1 MKIKTFIDRPLLS
14 IVINIMVVAVGIIAL
29 TRLPIEKYPDIAPPT
44 VYLWTSYPGASAEAV
59 QKSVLAPL
67 EQAINGV
74 DNMTYMKS
82 SASKGSASIS
92 ISFKQGSNADMAAV
106 NVQNRVVQAQAQ
118 LPAEVLKMGVTV
130 EKQQPGQLRI
140 LALESP
146 GGTYDENFLSNYFFN
161 NLRPAILRIQGVG
174 KCEVW
179 GGQYA
184 LRIWLKP
191 DAMARHGIVPSD
203 ITTLLEEQNVE
214 ASIGSIGENTKNTFQ
229 YTLRYTGRKEEV
241 TEFENLVL
249 VSKQTGE
256 ELYLKDVAD
265 LELGQS
271 DYAYINHING
281 HPGVM
286 GSVSQVAGSN
296 ATRINQ
302 DIDRL
307 LKEVEQSMPKDI
319 RIVTFDNTNDFL
331 FASIREVIFT
341 LLLAIV
347 LVLFIVYLFL
357 QDLRATLIPALG
369 IVVSLIGTF
378 AFMAVAGFSINMLT
392 LFALVLVIGTVVDDS
407 IVVVEAVQTRISL
420 TPDPSPKG
428 EGSDYSDKERTSPIL
443 TTSLSRRR
451 RVGGEAVAAM
461 HSISSALFTSTLVF
475 MVIFIPVS
483 FVNGTSGIFY
493 KQFGLTMA
501 VAVGISL
508 LVAMTLAPAL
518 CALILRPADDCKG
531 LSARV
536 RSAYNATF
544 QVLLGHYTKMAMVF
558 IRRKWLAV
566 GAIAAAVALMV
577 LLMRVV
583 PTGFVPDEDM
593 GALMVDLSTPPGYTM
608 AKTEEVMVR
617 LTDQIQ
623 QLPEVESVGGVVG
636 LDGANK
642 GMVQVQLKPWDK
654 RKGSEHTSWAVSERI
669 NKILSGEREAES
681 FANSPGMIDGYGRGG
696 GFEFSITNKNGADLH
711 TFYDVSQRFL
721 EFLNQRPEVSDAYS
735 GYAIDYPQY
744 RVDVDASRCKKLGV
758 SPSAVLNEM
767 GAFLG
772 SSYVSNFNKY
782 NQVYQVTMQLLPT
795 DRADLQSLDRLFVR
809 STGGEMLPLSQFVTF
824 TKEYMPQSL
833 DRFNMVSCIGV
844 SGSVPPGS
852 STGDAIRA
860 IREVAQKELPV
871 GYGIEFGG
879 ITREESQ
886 MSGNIFIIFII
897 CTIFVYL
904 IMVALYESLFIP
916 LAVILGV
923 PFGLM
928 GSFLF
933 AKIFGVENNIYLQVG
948 LIMLI
953 GLLSKTAIL
962 LTEYATQCRHAGMS
976 LKQSAFFAAK
986 MRLRPI
992 LMTSLTMIFGMLPLM
1007 FASGAGANGSRT
1019 VGVGTVGGML
1029 LGTIG
1034 LLFVVPALFVIFQTL
1049 QERFKPI
1056 SFQPSEDALII
1067 EEMKNIASYTHNKKK
1082 EIYDE

>member
-14 IVINIMVVAVGIIAL
+14 IVINVMVVAVGIIAL

-44 VYLWTSYPGASAEAV
+44 VNVWARYPGASAEAV
-59 QKSVLAPL
+59 LKSVLAPM

-82 SASKGSASIS
+82 SASNGSASIS
-92 ISFKQGSNADMAAV
+92 IFFKQGTNADMAAV

-118 LPAEVLKMGVTV
+118 LPAEVTKMGVYV

-146 GGTYDENFLSNYFFN
+146 HGTYDENFLSNYFYN

-214 ASIGSIGENTKNTFQ
+214 ASIGSLGENTPRTFQ
-229 YTLRYTGRKEEV
+229 YTLRYTGRKQDV
-241 TEFENLVL
+241 SEFENLVL
-249 VSKQTGE
+249 ASKTTGE
-256 ELYLKDVAD
+256 ELRLKDVAD

-271 DYAYINHING
+271 DYAYSNRING

-307 LKEVEQSMPKDI
+307 LKEVEQTMPKDI

-331 FASIREVIFT
+331 FASIREVVFT
-341 LLLAIV
+341 LMLAIV

-369 IVVSLIGTF
+369 IIVSLIGTF

-407 IVVVEAVQTRISL
+407 IVVVEAVQARFDAGYTNAHKASVDAMGGL
-420 TPDPSPKG
+420 T
-428 EGSDYSDKERTSPIL
+428 
-443 TTSLSRRR
+443 
-451 RVGGEAVAAM
+451 
-461 HSISSALFTSTLVF
+461 SALFTTTLVF

-483 FVNGTSGIFY
+483 FVGGTNGIFY

-518 CALILRPADDCKG
+518 CALILRPATDSKG

-544 QVLLGHYTKMAMVF
+544 NALLGRYTKLAMVL
-558 IRRKWLAV
+558 IRRKRLAV
-566 GAIAAAVALMV
+566 GAIAAAVALMA

-593 GALMVDLSTPPGYTM
+593 GSLMVDLSTPSGYTM

-623 QLPEVESVGGVVG
+623 QLPEVESVGGIVG
-636 LDGANK
+636 FGGANK
-642 GMVQVQLKPWDK
+642 AMIQVQLKPWGE
-654 RKGSEHTSWAVSERI
+654 RKGSDHTSWVVSERI
-669 NKILSGEREAES
+669 NDILANEREAES

-696 GFEFSITNKNGADLH
+696 GFELSITNKNDQDLH
-711 TFYDVSQRFL
+711 TFFDVSQRFT
-721 EFLNQRPEVSDAYS
+721 EALNQRPEISDAYS

-758 SPSAVLNEM
+758 SPSAVLNELS
-767 GAFLG
+767 AFLG

-782 NQVYQVTMQLLPT
+782 NQVYQVTMQLRPEE
-795 DRADLQSLDRLFVR
+795 RADVQSLDRLFVR
-809 STGGEMLPLSQFVTF
+809 SSDGRMLPASQFVTL

-833 DRFNMVSCIGV
+833 SRFNMLSCIDL
-844 SGSVPPGS
+844 SGSVAKGR

-860 IREVAQKELPV
+860 IQEVAAKELPV
-871 GYGIEFGG
+871 GYGIEFSG

-886 MSGNIFIIFII
+886 TSGNIFIIFLI

-923 PFGLM
+923 PFGLA

-992 LMTSLTMIFGMLPLM
+992 LMTSLTMIIGMLPLM

-1034 LLFVVPALFVIFQTL
+1034 ILFVVPALFVIFQTL
-1049 QERFKPI
+1049 QERFKTI
-1056 SFQPSEDALII
+1056 TFQTSDDPLII
-1067 EEMKNIASYTHNKKK
+1067 EEMKKIEKYTQSKKK
-1082 EIYDE
+1082 EI

>member
-14 IVINIMVVAVGIIAL
+14 IVINVMVVAVGVIAL

-44 VYLWTSYPGASAEAV
+44 VYLWASYPGASAEAV

-82 SASKGSASIS
+82 SASNGSASIS
-92 ISFKQGSNADMAAV
+92 IFFKQGTNADMAAV
-106 NVQNRVVQAQAQ
+106 NVQNRVVQAQAM
-118 LPAEVLKMGVTV
+118 LPAEVVKMGVAV

-146 GGTYDENFLSNYFFN
+146 NGTYDENFLSNYFYN

-174 KCEVW
+174 KVEVW

-203 ITTLLEEQNVE
+203 ITTVLEEQNVE

-229 YTLRYTGRKEEV
+229 YTLRYTGRKQDV
-241 TEFENLVL
+241 AEFENLVIF
-249 VSKQTGE
+249 SKSTGE
-256 ELYLKDVAD
+256 ELRLKDVAD

-271 DYAYINHING
+271 DYAYTNRING

-302 DIDRL
+302 DIDKL
-307 LKEVEQSMPKDI
+307 IKEVEQQLPKDV

-331 FASIREVIFT
+331 FASIREVVFT
-341 LLLAIV
+341 LVLAIFLV
-347 LVLFIVYLFL
+347 LVVVYLFV
-357 QDLRATLIPALG
+357 QDFRATLIPALG
-369 IVVSLIGTF
+369 IVVSLVGTF
-378 AFMAVAGFSINMLT
+378 AFMMTAGFSINMLT

-407 IVVVEAVQTRISL
+407 IVVVEAVQARFDAGYRSSYKAAVDAMGGL
-420 TPDPSPKG
+420 T
-428 EGSDYSDKERTSPIL
+428 
-443 TTSLSRRR
+443 
-451 RVGGEAVAAM
+451 
-461 HSISSALFTSTLVF
+461 SALFTTTLVF
-475 MVIFIPVS
+475 MVIFIPMS
-483 FVNGTSGIFY
+483 FVSGTSGIFY

-501 VAVGISL
+501 VSVGISL

-518 CALILRPADDCKG
+518 SALMLKPREGERKTF
-531 LSARV
+531 SAKV
-536 RSAYNATF
+536 RTAYEVAF
-544 QVLLGHYTKMAMVF
+544 KALLGRYTGVAMTF
-558 IRRKWLAV
+558 IRRKWLAA
-566 GAIAAAVALMV
+566 GAIAMTVLILAV
-577 LLMRVV
+577 LMRVV

-593 GALMVDLSTPPGYTM
+593 GSLMVDLSTPPGYTM
-608 AKTEEVMVR
+608 DKTEEVMVR
-617 LTDQIQ
+617 LTDKMQ

-636 LDGANK
+636 FGGANK
-642 GMVQVQLKPWDK
+642 GMVQIQLKPWDK
-654 RKGSEHTSWAVSERI
+654 RKGSGHTSWSVAERI
-669 NKILSGEREAES
+669 DAILADEREAES
-681 FANSPGMIDGYGRGG
+681 FAMAPGMIDGYGRGG
-696 GFEFSITNKNGADLH
+696 GFELSVTNRNGADLR
-711 TFYDVSQRFL
+711 TAFDVSRHFIDA
-721 EFLNQRPEVSDAYS
+721 LNRRPEISDAYW

-744 RVDVDASRCKKLGV
+744 RVDVDASRCKKFGL
-758 SPSAVLNEM
+758 SPSAVLNEL

-782 NQVYQVTMQLLPT
+782 NQVYQVTMQLHPS
-795 DRADLQSLDRLFVR
+795 DRADIQSLDRLFLR
-809 STGGEMLPLSQFVTF
+809 SSSGAMLPASQFVTLK
-824 TKEYMPQSL
+824 KEYMPQSL
-833 DRFNMVSCIGV
+833 DRFNMVGCIDV
-844 SGSVPPGS
+844 SGSVAKGR
-852 STGDAIRA
+852 STGEAIRA
-860 IREVAQKELPV
+860 IREVAAKELPV

-879 ITREESQ
+879 ITREESES
-886 MSGNIFIIFII
+886 SGNVAVIFII
-897 CTIFVYL
+897 CILFVYL

-916 LAVILGV
+916 LAVILSV
-923 PFGLM
+923 PFGLA

-933 AKIFGVENNIYLQVG
+933 AWLFGVENNIYLQVG

-992 LMTSLTMIFGMLPLM
+992 LMTSLTMVFGMLPLM
-1007 FASGAGANGSRT
+1007 FATGAGANGSRT

-1034 LLFVVPALFVIFQTL
+1034 LLFIVPALFVIFQTL
-1049 QERFKPI
+1049 QERFKPVA
-1056 SFQPSEDALII
+1056 FEPSDDPLIL
-1067 EEMKNIASYTHNKKK
+1067 EEMKKQREQS
-1082 EIYDE
+1082 

>member
-1 MKIKTFIDRPLLS
+1 MRIKTFIDRPLLS
-14 IVINIMVVAVGIIAL
+14 IVINVMVVAVGIIAL

-44 VYLWTSYPGASAEAV
+44 VNVWASYPGASAEAV

-74 DNMTYMKS
+74 DNMTYMTS
-82 SASKGSASIS
+82 SASNGSASIS
-92 ISFKQGSNADMAAV
+92 IFFKQGTNADMAAV

-118 LPAEVLKMGVTV
+118 LPAEVTKSGVSV

-146 GGTYDENFLSNYFFN
+146 GGTYDENFLSNYFYN

-191 DAMARHGIVPSD
+191 DVMARHGIVPSD

-214 ASIGSIGENTKNTFQ
+214 ASIGSLGENTKRTFQ
-229 YTLRYTGRKEEV
+229 YTLRYSGRKQDV

-249 VSKQTGE
+249 VSKNTGE
-256 ELYLKDVAD
+256 ELHLKDVAD

-271 DYAYINHING
+271 DYSFSNRING

-302 DIDRL
+302 DIDKL

-331 FASIREVIFT
+331 FASIHEVVVT
-341 LLLAIV
+341 LVLAILLV
-347 LVLFIVYLFL
+347 LVVVYLFV
-357 QDLRATLIPALG
+357 QDFRATLIPALG
-369 IVVSLIGTF
+369 IIVSLIGTF

-407 IVVVEAVQTRISL
+407 IVVVEAIQARFDAGYRSAYKAAVDAMGGL
-420 TPDPSPKG
+420 T
-428 EGSDYSDKERTSPIL
+428 
-443 TTSLSRRR
+443 
-451 RVGGEAVAAM
+451 
-461 HSISSALFTSTLVF
+461 SALFTTTLVF

-483 FVNGTSGIFY
+483 FMGGTTGIFY

-518 CALILRPADDCKG
+518 SALILRPADDSKG

-536 RSAYNATF
+536 RTAYNAAF
-544 QVLLGHYTKMAMVF
+544 KAMLGRYTKMAMVL

-566 GAIAAAVALMV
+566 GAIAAAGV
-577 LLMRVV
+577 LTAVLMRVV

-593 GALMVDLSTPPGYTM
+593 GSLMVDLSTPSGYTM
-608 AKTEEVMVR
+608 DKTEKVMVR

-623 QLPEVESVGGVVG
+623 QLPEVESVGGVTG
-636 LDGANK
+636 FGGANK
-642 GMVQVQLKPWDK
+642 AMIQVQLKPWGE
-654 RKGSEHTSWAVSERI
+654 RKGKAHTSWAVSERI
-669 NKILSGEREAES
+669 NAILANEHEAES

-696 GFEFSITNKNGADLH
+696 GFEMSITNKNDADLR
-711 TFYDVSQRFL
+711 TFFEVSQRFTQA
-721 EFLNQRPEVSDAYS
+721 LNQRPEVTDAYS

-744 RVDVDASRCKKLGV
+744 RVDVDASRCKKFGV
-758 SPSAVLNEM
+758 SPSAVLSELSS
-767 GAFLG
+767 FLG
-772 SSYVSNFNKY
+772 SNYVSNFNKY
-782 NQVYQVTMQLLPT
+782 NQVYQVTMQLRPEE
-795 DRADLQSLDRLFVR
+795 RADVQSLDRLFVR
-809 STGGEMLPLSQFVTF
+809 SNDGTMLPASQFVTL

-833 DRFNMVSCIGV
+833 SRFNMISCIDL
-844 SGSVPPGS
+844 SGSVAKGR

-886 MSGNIFIIFII
+886 SGSNVLIIFII
-897 CTIFVYL
+897 CIFFVYL

-923 PFGLM
+923 PFGLL
-928 GSFLF
+928 GSFIF
-933 AKIFGVENNIYLQVG
+933 AWLFGVENNIYLQVG

-1029 LGTIG
+1029 FGTLG
-1034 LLFVVPALFVIFQTL
+1034 LLFVVPSLFVLFQAL

-1056 SFQPSEDALII
+1056 SFEPSDDPLIMEELKLI
-1067 EEMKNIASYTHNKKK
+1067 EKYSEEKKLK
-1082 EIYDE
+1082 G

>member
-1 MKIKTFIDRPLLS
+1 MKIRTFIDRPLLS
-14 IVINIMVVAVGIIAL
+14 IVINVMIVAVGIIAL

-44 VYLWTSYPGASAEAV
+44 VNVWASYPGASAEAV

-82 SASKGSASIS
+82 SASNGSASIS
-92 ISFKQGSNADMAAV
+92 IFFKQGTNADMAAV

-118 LPAEVLKMGVTV
+118 LPAEVTKSGVSV

-146 GGTYDENFLSNYFFN
+146 GGTYDENFLSNYFYN

-214 ASIGSIGENTKNTFQ
+214 ASIGSLGENTKRTFQ
-229 YTLRYTGRKEEV
+229 YTLRYTGRKQDV
-241 TEFENLVL
+241 KEFEHLVL
-249 VSKQTGE
+249 VSKNTGE
-256 ELYLKDVAD
+256 ELHLKDVAD

-271 DYAYINHING
+271 DYSYSNRING

-307 LKEVEQSMPKDI
+307 IKKVEQTMPKDI

-331 FASIREVIFT
+331 FASIREVVVT
-341 LLLAIV
+341 LVLAILLV
-347 LVLFIVYLFL
+347 LVVVYLFV
-357 QDLRATLIPALG
+357 QDFRATLIPALG
-369 IVVSLIGTF
+369 IIVSLIGTF

-407 IVVVEAVQTRISL
+407 IVVVEAVQARFDVGYRSAHKATVDAMGGL
-420 TPDPSPKG
+420 T
-428 EGSDYSDKERTSPIL
+428 
-443 TTSLSRRR
+443 
-451 RVGGEAVAAM
+451 
-461 HSISSALFTSTLVF
+461 SALFTTTLVF

-483 FVNGTSGIFY
+483 FMGGTNGIFY

-518 CALILRPADDCKG
+518 CALFLKPANGDKG
-531 LSARV
+531 LSTRV
-536 RSAYNATF
+536 RTAYNTAF
-544 QVLLGHYTKMAMVF
+544 RVLLGRYAKLAMVL
-558 IRRKWLAV
+558 IRRKKLAI
-566 GAIAAAVALMV
+566 GAIAAAGV
-577 LLMRVV
+577 LTAVLMRVV

-593 GALMVDLSTPPGYTM
+593 GSLMVDLSTPSGYTM
-608 AKTEEVMVR
+608 DKTEKVMKR

-623 QLPEVESVGGVVG
+623 QIPEVESVGGVAG
-636 LDGANK
+636 MGGANK
-642 GMVQVQLKPWDK
+642 AMIQIQLKPWAQRSGK
-654 RKGSEHTSWAVSERI
+654 AHTSWAVTERI
-669 NKILSGEREAES
+669 NAILANEHEAES

-696 GFEFSITNKNGADLH
+696 GFEMSITNKNGADLR
-711 TFYDVSQRFL
+711 TFFEVSQRFSQA
-721 EFLNQRPEVSDAYS
+721 LNQRPEVTDAYS

-758 SPSAVLNEM
+758 SPSAVLSELSS
-767 GAFLG
+767 FLG
-772 SSYVSNFNKY
+772 SNYVSNFNKY
-782 NQVYQVTMQLLPT
+782 NQVYQVTMQLRPEE
-795 DRADLQSLDRLFVR
+795 RADVHALDRLFVR
-809 STGGEMLPLSQFVTF
+809 SKDGVMLPASQFVTL

-833 DRFNMVSCIGV
+833 SRFNMLSCIDL
-844 SGSVPPGS
+844 SGSVAKGR

-860 IREVAQKELPV
+860 IREVAAKELPV

-886 MSGNIFIIFII
+886 SGSNVLIIFAI
-897 CTIFVYL
+897 CIFFVYL

-923 PFGLM
+923 PFGLL

-933 AKIFGVENNIYLQVG
+933 AWLFGVENNIYLQVG
-948 LIMLI
+948 LIMLV
-953 GLLSKTAIL
+953 GLLCKTAIL
-962 LTEYATQCRHAGMS
+962 LTEYASQSRAAGMT
-976 LKQSAFFAAK
+976 LKQSAYMAAK

-1029 LGTIG
+1029 FGTLG
-1034 LLFVVPALFVIFQTL
+1034 LLFVVPSLFVLFQTL

-1056 SFQPSEDALII
+1056 
-1067 EEMKNIASYTHNKKK
+1067 KKQ
-1082 EIYDE
+1082 

>member
-1 MKIKTFIDRPLLS
+1 MTIKKFIERPLLS
-14 IVINIMVVAVGIIAL
+14 IVINVMVVAVGVISL
-29 TRLPIEKYPDIAPPT
+29 TRLPIEKFPDIAPPT
-44 VYLWTSYPGASAEAV
+44 VNVWASYPGASAETV

-74 DNMTYMKS
+74 DNMMYMTS
-82 SASKGSASIS
+82 SASNGSASVS
-92 ISFKQGSNADMAAV
+92 IFFKQGTNADMAAV

-118 LPAEVLKMGVTV
+118 LPAEVTKTGVSV

-146 GGTYDENFLSNYFFN
+146 GGTYDENFLSNYFYN

-184 LRIWLKP
+184 LRIWLRP
-191 DAMARHGIVPSD
+191 DAMARYGIVPSD

-214 ASIGSIGENTKNTFQ
+214 ASIGSLGENTQNTFQ
-229 YTLRYTGRKEEV
+229 YTLRYTGRKQEV
-241 TEFENLVL
+241 KEFENLIL
-249 VSKQTGE
+249 RSSQTGE
-256 ELYLKDVAD
+256 ELRLKDVAD

-271 DYAYINHING
+271 DYSYVNSING

-302 DIDRL
+302 DIDKL
-307 LKEVEQSMPKDI
+307 IKEVEQTMPKDI

-331 FASIREVIFT
+331 FASIHEVIMT
-341 LLLAIV
+341 LIIAILLV
-347 LVLFIVYLFL
+347 LVIVYLFL
-357 QDLRATLIPALG
+357 QDIRATIIPALG
-369 IVVSLIGTF
+369 ILVSLVGTF
-378 AFMAVAGFSINMLT
+378 AFMALAGFSINMLT

-407 IVVVEAVQTRISL
+407 IVVVEAVQARGDVL
-420 TPDPSPKG
+420 Q
-428 EGSDYSDKERTSPIL
+428 
-443 TTSLSRRR
+443 
-451 RVGGEAVAAM
+451 AM
-461 HSISSALFTSTLVF
+461 RSITSALFTSTLVF

-483 FVNGTSGIFY
+483 FVSGTSGTFY

-508 LVAMTLAPAL
+508 LVALTLAPAL
-518 CALILRPADDCKG
+518 CALILKPQSNNPKSIA
-531 LSARV
+531 LRV
-536 RSAYNATF
+536 RTVYNIAF
-544 QVLLGHYTKMAMVF
+544 HALLNRYAGWVF
-558 IRRKWLAV
+558 KLIHHRWLAV
-566 GAIAAAVALMV
+566 TAIGITSIGLMV
-577 LLMRVV
+577 LMKTV

-593 GALMVDLSTPPGYTM
+593 GSLMVDLSTPSGYTM
-608 AKTEEVMVR
+608 SKTERVMTR
-617 LTDQIQ
+617 LCDQIR
-623 QLPEVESVGGVVG
+623 QLPEVADVGGVAG
-636 LDGANK
+636 MGGANK
-642 GMVQVQLKPWDK
+642 AMIQVQLRPWSQ
-654 RKGSEHTSWAVSERI
+654 RSGSDHTSWSVTEKI
-669 NKILSGEREAES
+669 NAILANEHEAES

-696 GFEFSITNKNGADLH
+696 GFELSVTNKNGQNLR
-711 TFYDVSQRFL
+711 TFFDVTKHFV
-721 EFLNQRPEVSDAYS
+721 EALNSCPEVSDAYS

-744 RVDVDASRCKKLGV
+744 CVDVDVSRCKKLGV
-758 SPSAVLNEM
+758 SPSMVLNELS
-767 GAFLG
+767 AFLG

-782 NQVYQVTMQLLPT
+782 NQVYQVTMQLRPT
-795 DRADLQSLDRLFVR
+795 DRADLHSLDRLFVR
-809 STGGEMLPLSQFVTF
+809 STEGTMLPVSQFVTLR
-824 TKEYMPQSL
+824 KEYMPQSL
-833 DRFNMVSCIGV
+833 SRFNMIGSIDV
-844 SGSVPPGS
+844 SGSVAQGC

-860 IREVAQKELPV
+860 IREVARKELPV

-886 MSGNIFIIFII
+886 TGSNVVIIFMI
-897 CTIFVYL
+897 CVFFVYL

-928 GSFLF
+928 GALLF
-933 AKIFGVENNIYLQVG
+933 AQLFGVQNNIYLQVG

-953 GLLSKTAIL
+953 GLLCKTAIL
-962 LTEYATQCRHAGMS
+962 LTEYATQCRQAGMTII
-976 LKQSAFFAAK
+976 QSAFSAAK

-1029 LGTIG
+1029 IGTIG

-1049 QERFKPI
+1049 QERFK
-1056 SFQPSEDALII
+1056 
-1067 EEMKNIASYTHNKKK
+1067 KV
-1082 EIYDE
+1082 